1 MIPPNHPDIRRLLR
15 RHCDGMTV
23 LDLAEQLDRKADSI
37 YAALRNMPDSYIG
50 SWTEAQRQAPA
61 EAVWCVVIPPKDCPK
76 PNARHTK
83 LRRLVK

>member
-1 MIPPNHPDIRRLLR
+1 
-15 RHCDGMTV
+15 MTV
-23 LDLAEQLDRKADSI
+23 LDLAEQLDRRADSI

-61 EAVWCVVIPPKDCPK
+61 EAVWCLIVPPKNCPK
-76 PNARHTK
+76 PNARNTK